1 MSEEKKEGQV
11 SQPAASEN
19 GTKTKTNS
27 KTMDQESPQVNP
39 EQRVIVRTPAPSWHG
54 RIWFE
59 PESGNYWRPGTD
71 GSWIA
76 VNERSIER
84 HLRVTYGLNLQKTAV
99 AFSEVEKALD
109 QIQMTYVLDEVKY
122 IVGEA
127 SDELK
132 KHANCVSSIN
142 GRNVLLLSSGVG
154 K

>member
-11 SQPAASEN
+11 SQPATSEN

-27 KTMDQESPQVNP
+27 QAMDQERPQVNP
-39 EQRVIVRTPAPSWHG
+39 EQRVI
-54 RIWFE
+54 
-59 PESGNYWRPGTD
+59 
-71 GSWIA
+71 
-76 VNERSIER
+76 ERSIER

-132 KHANCVSSIN
+132 KNANRVSSIN
-142 GRNVLLLSSGVG
+142 GRNVLLLSSGVE